1 VCESVSQSVSQCV
14 CVREREAPV
23 GWRVQRPV
31 EVFLQHF
38 LGVRVRVSVRGR
50 AVKALLHHLLCSA
63 YRDSRCRVLGVG
75 VQSVPQDDRP
85 VGVSASERRGNKL
98 KGSGDVFLRAKARR
112 WS

>member
-1 VCESVSQSVSQCV
+1 
-14 CVREREAPV
+14 V

-31 EVFLQHF
+31 EVILQHF

-63 YRDSRCRVLGVG
+63 YRDPGCGVLGVG
-75 VQSVPQDDRP
+75 VQSAPPDVVQFE
-85 VGVSASERRGNKL
+85 VSASERRGNKL
-98 KGSGDVFLRAKARR
+98 KGSADVFLRAKARR